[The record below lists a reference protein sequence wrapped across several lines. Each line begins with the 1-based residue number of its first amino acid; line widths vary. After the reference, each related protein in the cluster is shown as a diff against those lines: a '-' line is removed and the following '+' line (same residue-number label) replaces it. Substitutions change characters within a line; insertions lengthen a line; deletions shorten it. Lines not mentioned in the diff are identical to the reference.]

1 MVDARDLKSCGG
13 DTVPVQVR
21 PSAEKIM
28 TASISNQ
35 NLACEVFGKGSPI
48 IVIHGFGVNSDWT
61 RYIALHFAD
70 KYKVYLLD
78 APYSSKLKA
87 NINPRIEDYAKAIA
101 DFIKESKVENPIV
114 IGESMGAAVAT
125 VLDSMGLARKLV
137 LISPFTR
144 YKGCLFCDT
153 AKIFLVPNSIL
164 ARNAASK
171 IFPFDK
177 EKASKAAKII
187 SACPKSSLL
196 KQLIAVKKFNGEKYL
211 LGIKAKTLIVTGF
224 YDKLFDFQDLMSKNP
239 NIRIFVENDSGHHV
253 ASTKW
258 PEIGK
263 VIEEFLD

>member
-21 PSAEKIM
+21 PPAENRM
-28 TASISNQ
+28 TEYKPNQ
-35 NLACEVFGKGSPI
+35 NLACEVFGKGPPI
-48 IVIHGFGVNSDWT
+48 IVIHGFGVSSDWT
-61 RYIALHFAD
+61 RHIALHFAD

-87 NINPRIEDYAKAIA
+87 NVKPSIEEYAIIIA
-101 DFIKESKVENPIV
+101 EFIAKSKIENPIV

-125 VLDSMGLARKLV
+125 VLDSMRLASKLV
-137 LISPFTR
+137 LISPFAR
-144 YKGCLFCDT
+144 YKGCLLCDA

-177 EKASKAAKII
+177 ERAAKAAKII
-187 SACPKSSLL
+187 SACPKSSLV
-196 KQLIAVKKFNGEKYL
+196 KQLIAVKKFNGEKYF
-211 LGIKAKTLIVTGF
+211 LGIKTKTLVVAGF
-224 YDKLFDFQDLMSKNP
+224 FDKLFDYQDLMSNNP
-239 NIRIFVENDSGHHV
+239 NIRIFVEKNSGHHV